1 MDPGN
6 QKAHDKSGH
15 QWIEEKIESSA
26 PVKIK
31 VAAATKR
38 PSSNANEI
46 PNLSTEAKLIRLCAI
61 DSNLYKPVM
70 LKPQS
75 T

>member
-1 MDPGN
+1 
-6 QKAHDKSGH
+6 
-15 QWIEEKIESSA
+15 
-26 PVKIK
+26 